1 MRIIILTGLLALAAC
16 APEQTT
22 IDGEAAFM
30 VQCSACHGRDGRGN
44 AAMAASLAVT
54 PPDLTLISDRN
65 GGTFPQD
72 RVMSQIDG
80 FTRGAHG
87 GADPMPHFG
96 DGDLG
101 PLVMTSQDGNP
112 VPVPAELL
120 ALSNYLQLIQRQ
132 P

>member
-16 APEQTT
+16 APEQKD

-30 VQCSACHGRDGRGN
+30 AQCAGCHGTGGRGDGPMS
-44 AAMAASLAVT
+44 AELAQA
-54 PPDLTLISDRN
+54 PADLTLISARN

-80 FTRGAHG
+80 FNRGLHG

-96 DGDLG
+96 DGDMG
-101 PLVMTSQDGNP
+101 PLIMTNDGGNP
-112 VPVPAELL
+112 MPVPAELL
-120 ALSNYLQLIQRQ
+120 ALTNYLRLIQRQ
-132 P
+132 L

>member
-16 APEQTT
+16 APESESV
-22 IDGEAAFM
+22 DGEVAFM
-30 VQCSACHGRDGRGN
+30 TQCSACHGRDARGGGP
-44 AAMAASLAVT
+44 MAANLPIA
-54 PPDLTLISDRN
+54 PPDLTLISARN
-65 GGTFPQD
+65 GGNFPQD

-87 GADPMPHFG
+87 RADPMPHFG

-101 PLVMTSQDGNP
+101 PLVMTAEDGNP
-112 VPVPAELL
+112 MPVPAELL
-120 ALSNYLQLIQRQ
+120 ALSNYLRVIQRQ

>member
-16 APEQTT
+16 APEQKT

-30 VQCSACHGRDGRGN
+30 AQCSACHGRSGRGDGPI
-44 AAMAASLAVT
+44 AANLSVA
-54 PPDLTLISDRN
+54 PPDLTLISARN

-96 DGDLG
+96 DGDMG
-101 PLVMTSQDGNP
+101 PLVMTAQDGNP

-120 ALSNYLQLIQRQ
+120 VLSSYLEMIQRQ
-132 P
+132 Q